1 MINDKNILTVEGLMD
16 YTGFSRKQIYK
27 LTSTRRIPHYKPSG
41 RKILFKKDE
50 IDNWIYLGKV
60 HTISE
65 LNSQIFESQNLF
77 KK

>member
-41 RKILFKKDE
+41 RKILFKRDE
-50 IDNWIYLGKV
+50 INNWISLGKV

>member
-41 RKILFKKDE
+41 RKLFFKKDE
-50 IDNWIYLGKV
+50 IDKWITQGRVK
-60 HTISE
+60 TQTE
-65 LNSQIFESQNLF
+65 LRDESLNLPL
-77 KK
+77 

>member
-50 IDNWIYLGKV
+50 IDEWITRGRV
-60 HTISE
+60 DPFDE
-65 LNSQIFESQNLF
+65 LSNEII
-77 KK
+77 